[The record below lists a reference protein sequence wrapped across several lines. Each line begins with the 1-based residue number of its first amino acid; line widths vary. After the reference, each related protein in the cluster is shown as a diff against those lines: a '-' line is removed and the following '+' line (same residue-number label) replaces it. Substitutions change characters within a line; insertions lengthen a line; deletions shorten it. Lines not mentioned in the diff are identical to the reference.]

1 MANINAQQPRMAT
14 KGKGREVLSPDVIW
28 CLFGDILAYSSTL
41 YLNRHVCDDL
51 ILNVHHVNVCML
63 RATTNVLSAADMYH
77 NYGQ

>member
-1 MANINAQQPRMAT
+1 MHNSLAWPQ
-14 KGKGREVLSPDVIW
+14 RERAEKFYLLMSLGTLW
-28 CLFGDILAYSSTL
+28 CLFNDILAYSTL

>member
-1 MANINAQQPRMAT
+1 MHNSLAWPQ
-14 KGKGREVLSPDVIW
+14 RERAEKFYLLMSFGTLW
-28 CLFGDILAYSSTL
+28 CLFDDILAYSSTL

>member
-1 MANINAQQPRMAT
+1 MHNSLAWPQ
-14 KGKGREVLSPDVIW
+14 RERAEKFYLLMSLGTLW
-28 CLFGDILAYSSTL
+28 YLFDDILAYSSTL